1 MIILNALK
9 YDVIDK
15 LGIITI
21 NRPKA
26 LNAFNNDV
34 IDEFDNLLD
43 EIEKD
48 DRVKVVIITGEGE
61 KAFCA
66 GADLAGIKNST
77 KEEFARF
84 IENGQM
90 LMRKIET
97 MKKTFIAAINGFALG
112 GGLELSLACD
122 IRIAS
127 ENAKLGTPEVGIGLI
142 PGWGATQRLPKVI
155 GLGGA
160 KELILTGNHI
170 SAKDAERLGLVNKV
184 VTSDEL
190 IPSAIKI
197 AEKIAHN
204 SPVAV
209 QLAKAAANVSF
220 EVNIEEGY
228 KHELEAEKKCFETED
243 LREGIQA
250 LFEKRKPKFTGK

>member
-1 MIILNALK
+1 MNALK
-9 YDVIDK
+9 YEKIDK

-43 EIEKD
+43 EIEND
-48 DRVKVVIITGEGE
+48 DTIKVVIITGEGE
-61 KAFCA
+61 RAFCA
-66 GADLAGIKNST
+66 GADLAEIKNST
-77 KEEFARF
+77 KEEFSQF

-97 MKKTFIAAINGFALG
+97 MEKTFIAAINGFALG
-112 GGLELSLACD
+112 GGLELALACD

-127 ENAKLGTPEVGIGLI
+127 ENAKMGTPEVGVGLI

-155 GLGGA
+155 GLGRA

-170 SAKDAERLGLVNKV
+170 SAKDAEHFGLVNKV

-190 IPSAIKI
+190 IPSASKI
-197 AEKIAHN
+197 AEKIAN
-204 SPVAV
+204 NAPVAV
-209 QLAKAAANVSF
+209 QLAKASANVSF

-228 KHELEAEKKCFETED
+228 KYELEAEKKCFETED

-250 LFEKRKPKFTGK
+250 LFDKRKPNFIGK

>member
-1 MIILNALK
+1 MNSLK
-9 YDVIDK
+9 YEAVDK
-15 LGIITI
+15 IGIVTI

-26 LNAFNNDV
+26 LNAFNKDV

-48 DRVKVVIITGEGE
+48 ERVKVVIITGEGE

-77 KEEFARF
+77 KAEFAQF
-84 IENGQM
+84 IEKGQM

-97 MKKTFIAAINGFALG
+97 MKKPFIAAINGFALG
-112 GGLELSLACD
+112 GGLELALACD

-155 GLGGA
+155 G
-160 KELILTGNHI
+160 
-170 SAKDAERLGLVNKV
+170 
-184 VTSDEL
+184 
-190 IPSAIKI
+190 
-197 AEKIAHN
+197 
-204 SPVAV
+204 
-209 QLAKAAANVSF
+209 
-220 EVNIEEGY
+220 
-228 KHELEAEKKCFETED
+228 
-243 LREGIQA
+243 
-250 LFEKRKPKFTGK
+250 